1 MTKNKAY
8 KQCPLSLLNFEFN
21 DVFKLLKYSLNSEMF
36 SMSPMELMDTPNIWF
51 EFSNI
56 LNKAEADYKADK
68 GKN

>member
-1 MTKNKAY
+1 
-8 KQCPLSLLNFEFN
+8 
-21 DVFKLLKYSLNSEMF
+21 
-36 SMSPMELMDTPNIWF
+36 MSPMELMDTPNIWF